1 MKYSVR
7 ITIIVLASFAIG
19 HRSFAQHVHG
29 RDTASLAS
37 LYELLGRIGVHPMV
51 QMQEAGKE
59 AARDRIAM
67 KSSLMNPMLM
77 LGVQNMPTNSFSFS
91 DDPMTS
97 KMIGISQDIPYP
109 GKLSAEAAVAAQ
121 DTITAETKIT
131 EAQNELAR
139 DIKQSYFEI
148 FHLQRSVMTNE
159 HHTAALDELIFAA
172 HEKLATGKTTQAE
185 VLDLELERSD
195 IESEIADEQS
205 MLAMRRADLM
215 RAVGGAIDSLTMPAG
230 LSLPPLS
237 QTVAELDT
245 LAAHKRATLIGLRSE
260 ADQQT
265 LSIDRANLDK
275 YPDFNVS
282 LQYMQR
288 SAIMDGVRAPDMVNA
303 TVGIELPI
311 NYGDQRRSQAAEAEA
326 MRTMKRAEERSTML
340 MIHSELVSQIA
351 KLDGLRKQYDI
362 LRHDV
367 YPIVEASLETSK
379 TNYSYG
385 KAGIEQVLR
394 DELALLHREHD
405 RYRLEAEYNKTLAE
419 IEYLTGAT
427 LVHYSSATD
436 TK

>member
-7 ITIIVLASFAIG
+7 ITILALLWLGIVRAVS
-19 HRSFAQHVHG
+19 AQHAHEHAQ
-29 RDTASLAS
+29 DSSLVG
-37 LYELLGRIGVHPMV
+37 LYQMLGRIGVHPMV
-51 QMQEAGKE
+51 QMQEAGKQ

-67 KSSLMNPMLM
+67 KSSLMNPTLM
-77 LGVQNMPTNSFSFS
+77 LGVQNLPTNSFSFS
-91 DDPMTS
+91 DDPMTA
-97 KMIGISQDIPYP
+97 KMIGVSQDIPFP
-109 GKLSAEAAVAAQ
+109 GKLSAEANIAAQ
-121 DTITAETKIT
+121 DTVTAETKIT

-139 DIKQSYFEI
+139 DIKQAYFEI
-148 FHLQRSVMTNE
+148 YHLQRSVSTNE
-159 HHTAALDELIFAA
+159 HHTSALDELLDAA
-172 HEKLATGKTTQAE
+172 RQKLATGKTTQSE
-185 VLDLELERSD
+185 ILGLELERSD
-195 IESEIADEQS
+195 IETQIADEQA
-205 MLAMRRADLM
+205 MLAMRRAELE
-215 RAVGGAIDSLTMPAG
+215 RAVGGDIGSLSMPAA
-230 LSLPPLS
+230 LTLPPLKQS
-237 QTVAELDT
+237 LAELDT

-260 ADQQT
+260 ADQQS
-265 LSIDRANLDK
+265 LAQRRAELDK

-288 SAIMDGVRAPDMVNA
+288 SAIMDGAPAPDMVSA
-303 TVGIELPI
+303 TLGIQLPV
-311 NYGDQRRSQAAEAEA
+311 NYGNQRASQSAEADA

-340 MIHSELVSQIA
+340 MIHSELASSLA
-351 KLDGLRKQYDI
+351 KLEGLRKQYDI

-379 TNYSYG
+379 ANYSYG

-427 LVHYSSATD
+427 LVHYSAE